1 VVEVGQ
7 PGNGSSA
14 GAVSFYYPFQFQ
26 QQQLSVAGED
36 GLGHKL
42 RYQLYSRTLKLI
54 VNELCRSNLLPHN
67 ANYSSVCELCV
78 GYFYA

>member
-7 PGNGSSA
+7 PGNGPSA
-14 GAVSFYYPFQFQ
+14 GAVSFSIQ
-26 QQQLSVAGED
+26 QQQLPVAGED

-42 RYQLYSRTLKLI
+42 RYQLYRCTMKLI

-78 GYFYA
+78 RCFHA